1 MSPKKDTTPES
12 DESVDSDL
20 QTTTKATT
28 KDPKTGRPYWSPN
41 GGETPA

>member
-20 QTTTKATT
+20 QTTTATT